1 MKDYLK
7 NTLTFLLAATLTV
20 TTAVSSFA
28 RPIIITIQPN
38 DKTLMTDTI
47 QAAINKCS
55 EAGEG
60 IVHFLQG
67 TYLTGSLQMK
77 SNVTLQLEQGTII
90 KGSDKYT
97 DYKNDAFIY
106 GSGLSNIAITGPGVI
121 DGVDCYNP
129 TGEEGF
135 RGPHCI
141 RLVNCKNIT
150 LKDFTIKNS
159 ANWAIN
165 CRHCSYAIVE
175 KVSIRGGHDGLHT
188 RFCNNFKVNEC
199 DFRTGDD
206 AFAGN
211 DNRDFIITNCKIN
224 TSCNGF
230 RIGCYNFT
238 VKNCKFWGPGEYM
251 HKIQKRSNMLAAFV
265 HFSPEDE
272 NSKLK
277 SGNWLINNITIDN
290 VDRVYVYNYLN
301 GLWQTGQ
308 PATSVRFEGVRAT
321 GILNAFTIIGDT
333 ADQFNMSIQN
343 SSFKFREGTAFNSD
357 SFEGAKNL
365 SKAFF
370 NIKNFDKI
378 VLNKVTVQKSGSDPV
393 LQITSGNSLTLERI
407 NFITDSNAT
416 PYLFQNI
423 SEIKKGNINL
433 GYTSR
438 SK

>member
-1 MKDYLK
+1 MLAI
-7 NTLTFLLAATLTV
+7 TLMV
-20 TTAVSSFA
+20 TTAQASSGK
-28 RPIIITIQPN
+28 PIIIILQPN
-38 DKTLMTDTI
+38 GGTLMTDTI
-47 QAAINKCS
+47 QAAINRCS

-60 IVHFLQG
+60 IVRFLPG
-67 TYLTGSLQMK
+67 SYLTGSLQMK
-77 SNVTLQLEQGTII
+77 SNVSLQLEEGTII

-106 GSGLSNIAITGPGVI
+106 GTGLSNIAITGPGVI
-121 DGVDCYNP
+121 DGVDCYNSK
-129 TGEEGF
+129 GEEGF

-141 RLVNCKNIT
+141 RLVNCRNIT
-150 LKDFTIKNS
+150 LKGFTIKNS
-159 ANWAIN
+159 GNWAIN
-165 CRHCSYAIVE
+165 CRYCSYAFVE

-188 RFCNNFKVNEC
+188 RFCNNFKVSEC

-230 RIGCYNFT
+230 RIGCYNFI

-265 HFSPEDE
+265 HFSPKDE
-272 NSKLK
+272 NPKLK

-301 GLWQTGQ
+301 GLWQTAQ
-308 PATSVRFEGVRAT
+308 PVTSVRFEGVKAT

-333 ADQFNMSIQN
+333 AGQFNMSIKN
-343 SSFKFREGTAFNSD
+343 SSFRFREGTAFD
-357 SFEGAKNL
+357 DGSFEGAKNL

-370 NIKNFDKI
+370 NVKNFDQI
-378 VLNKVTVQKSGSDPV
+378 VLNKVTLQKSGSDPV
-393 LQITSGNSLTLERI
+393 LQINSGNSLTLERI
-407 NFITDSNAT
+407 NFITNSGAP

-423 SEIKKGNINL
+423 KEIKKGNINL
-433 GYTSR
+433 DYTSR

>member
-1 MKDYLK
+1 
-7 NTLTFLLAATLTV
+7 
-20 TTAVSSFA
+20 
-28 RPIIITIQPN
+28 
-38 DKTLMTDTI
+38 
-47 QAAINKCS
+47 
-55 EAGEG
+55 
-60 IVHFLQG
+60 
-67 TYLTGSLQMK
+67 
-77 SNVTLQLEQGTII
+77 
-90 KGSDKYT
+90 
-97 DYKNDAFIY
+97 
-106 GSGLSNIAITGPGVI
+106 
-121 DGVDCYNP
+121 
-129 TGEEGF
+129 
-135 RGPHCI
+135 
-141 RLVNCKNIT
+141 
-150 LKDFTIKNS
+150 
-159 ANWAIN
+159 
-165 CRHCSYAIVE
+165 
-175 KVSIRGGHDGLHT
+175 
-188 RFCNNFKVNEC
+188 
-199 DFRTGDD
+199 
-206 AFAGN
+206 
-211 DNRDFIITNCKIN
+211 
-224 TSCNGF
+224 
-230 RIGCYNFT
+230 
-238 VKNCKFWGPGEYM
+238 
-251 HKIQKRSNMLAAFV
+251 MLAAFV

-343 SSFKFREGTAFNSD
+343 SSFKFKEGTAFNSD